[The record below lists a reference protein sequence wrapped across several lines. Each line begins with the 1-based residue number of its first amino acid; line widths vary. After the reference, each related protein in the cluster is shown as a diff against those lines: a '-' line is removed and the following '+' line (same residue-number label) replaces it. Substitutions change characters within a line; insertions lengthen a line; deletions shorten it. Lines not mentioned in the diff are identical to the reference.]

1 MEELVKTLKP
11 VVYESPFASTDF
23 DTFARNIAYA
33 RLLIREG
40 ATGYNE
46 AGIASHV
53 IWTQPG
59 ILRDTVES
67 ERNLGIAC
75 GIVFANMAKQGIIG
89 HIYGIDLGW
98 SKGMLRSKE
107 YVLANGG
114 EIVERRLA
122 GHATAFGESNPGERF
137 FSRLDFEFALDEIIR
152 EDYEG
157 IRRMFEWA
165 GLHKEKS

>member
-1 MEELVKTLKP
+1 MEELVKTLRP
-11 VVYESPFASTDF
+11 VVYESPFASTDL

-98 SKGMLRSKE
+98 SKGMLKSKE

-122 GHATAFGESNPGERF
+122 GAGERF
-137 FSRLDFEFALDEIIR
+137 YSRLDFEVTLDEIIR

-165 GLHKEKS
+165 GLHREKS

>member
-1 MEELVKTLKP
+1 MEELVKTLRP
-11 VVYESPFASTDF
+11 VVYESPFASMDF

-75 GIVFANMAKQGIIG
+75 GIVFANMAKRGIIG

-114 EIVERRLA
+114 EIAERRLA
-122 GHATAFGESNPGERF
+122 GPGERF
-137 FSRLDFEFALDEIIR
+137 YSRLDFEVALDEIIR